1 MFEQEDAAG
10 TVSFEDSVGDEPT
23 RGSFIEDF
31 FVCLTECERFGLC
44 EDVCHEQVVMSPEGI
59 EGFGERDEIAW
70 DESGSLVDQ
79 LVEGVLSIGAWFSPV
94 DRAGVVVDDRAIES
108 NAFAVAFH
116 GELLEV
122 SRKAF

>member
-1 MFEQEDAAG
+1 MFEQEYAAG
-10 TVSFEDSVGDEPT
+10 AVSFKDTVRDEPSG
-23 RGSFIEDF
+23 GSFAEDF
-31 FVCLTECERFGLC
+31 VVCFTERERFGLC
-44 EDVCHEQVVMSPEGI
+44 EDVGHEQVVMSPEGI
-59 EGFGERDEIAW
+59 EGFGERDEVAR

-79 LVEGVLSIGAWFSPV
+79 LVEGVLSVGAWFSPV

-122 SRKAF
+122 SGKAF

>member
-10 TVSFEDSVGDEPT
+10 AVSFKDSVWDEPS
-23 RGSFIEDF
+23 RGSFAEDF
-31 FVCLTECERFGLC
+31 VLCFTERECFGLC
-44 EDVCHEQVVMSPEGI
+44 EDVGHDQVVMSPEGV
-59 EGFGERDEIAW
+59 EGFGERDEVAW

-79 LVEGVLSIGAWFSPV
+79 LIEGVLSVGAWFSPV

-108 NAFAVAFH
+108 NAFTVAFH

-122 SRKAF
+122 SGEAF